1 MPKMTIEQAH
11 VLEPSIVRKN
21 LEGLQV
27 RLAEK
32 YGLTVSWTSNTEA
45 TIKRSGV
52 SGTIRCEPQKVL
64 INLDLSFALTP
75 LKGTIEQ
82 RIRQELTQAL
92 T

>member
-1 MPKMTIEQAH
+1 MPKMTIEQCHA
-11 VLEPSIVRKN
+11 LEPATVRQH
-21 LEGLQV
+21 LEGLQT

-45 TIKRSGV
+45 TIKRTGA
-52 SGTIRCEPQKVL
+52 SGTIRCEPQKVVV
-64 INLDLSFALTP
+64 NLDLSFALTP

-92 T
+92 A